1 VGTSGGDSVFNAGVA
16 DYYQTYLVPM
26 LFAPYATALVRRLVA
41 IAPTRI
47 LEVAAGTGVV
57 TRVMAT
63 AFPDSVAIV
72 ATDLNQAMLDRAM
85 AVGTS
90 RPVEWHQADALRL
103 PFGDGQF
110 DVVACQFGA
119 MFFPDKVKAFGEAR
133 RVLRP
138 GGVFI
143 FSVWDRIEDNEF
155 AETVTAAV
163 ASLFPGD
170 PPFFLRRT
178 PHGYFDPRV
187 IARDLLQSGFVTP
200 PEVETLAERSRAATA
215 DIPAIAYCHGTP
227 LRQEIEARDA
237 LRLGEATSRATDAIA
252 DRFGPGPVDGK
263 MQAHIVSITR

>member
-1 VGTSGGDSVFNAGVA
+1 MGPSERDSIFGAGVA
-16 DYYQTYLVPM
+16 EYYQTHLVPM

-57 TRVMAT
+57 TRAMAT
-63 AFPDSVAIV
+63 AFPGSVAIV

-90 RPVEWHQADALRL
+90 RPVEWQQADALRL

-110 DVVACQFGA
+110 DVVACQFGV
-119 MFFPDKVKAFGEAR
+119 MFFPDKIKAFGEAR

-155 AETVTAAV
+155 ADTVTAAV
-163 ASLFPGD
+163 ATLFPGD
-170 PPFFLRRT
+170 PPLFLRRT

-187 IARDLLQSGFVTP
+187 IARDLRQSGFVTP
-200 PEVETLAERSRAATA
+200 PQVETLAERSRAATA
-215 DIPAIAYCHGTP
+215 ATPAIAYCHGTP
-227 LRQEIEARDA
+227 LRQEIEARDVT
-237 LRLGEATSRATDAIA
+237 RLGEATSCATDAIA
-252 DRFGPGPVDGK
+252 DRFGPGPVEGK
-263 MQAHIVSITR
+263 MQAHIVSVTR